1 MRLSEI
7 FNQLTYGELSQ
18 FAVAGKN
25 TNGIQYESYPEVIAH
40 VNLALTALH
49 KRFQISRKEVILV
62 PDTAIHIYYLHTDY
76 LVGNTSSSKP
86 VKYLLDSEY
95 EVFTGDVIKIEQV
108 FDSYGK
114 DVPLNEVGN
123 TASLFVNSY
132 NSLRILTPDPMNPLS
147 VVYQADHPRIAVDA
161 MYPDDTEVELPP
173 TLLQHL
179 LLFIAARVTA
189 SNPSITESNV
199 NDSIN
204 FMNKYEMACLEI
216 EQRNLLGTT
225 IIDSNTRFTDCGWV

>member
-25 TNGIQYESYPEVIAH
+25 TNGIQYESYPEIISH

-49 KRFQISRKEVILV
+49 KRFVVSRKEVIIL
-62 PDTAIHIYYLHTDY
+62 PNADIHTYFLHTDY
-76 LVGNTSSSKP
+76 LTGNVESSQP

-108 FDSYGK
+108 FDSFGV
-114 DVPLNEVGN
+114 DIPLNEVGKTN
-123 TASLFVNSY
+123 AIFVNSY
-132 NSLRILTPDPMNPLS
+132 NSLRILSPDPENPLS
-147 VVYQADHPRIAVDA
+147 VIYQADHPRIPIDS
-161 MYPDDTEVELPP
+161 MYPDDTEVSLPP
-173 TLLQHL
+173 VLLQPL
-179 LLFIAARVTA
+179 LLFIAARVTG
-189 SNPSITESNV
+189 SNPSLTESNV

-204 FMNKYEMACLEI
+204 FMNKYEVACQEI

-225 IIDSNTRFTDCGWV
+225 LIDENTRFTDCGWV

>member
-49 KRFQISRKEVILV
+49 KRFQISRKEVVIL
-62 PDTAIHIYYLHTDY
+62 PYTTIHVYYLHTDY
-76 LVGNTSSSKP
+76 LVGNIASSKP
-86 VKYLLDSEY
+86 VKYLVDSEDA
-95 EVFTGDVIKIEQV
+95 VFTGDVIKIEQV
-108 FDSYGK
+108 FDIAGK
-114 DVPLNEVGN
+114 EVPLNEAGN

-132 NSLRILTPDPMNPLS
+132 NSLKILTPDPENPLS
-147 VVYQADHPRIAVDA
+147 VVYQADHPRIPIDSI
-161 MYPDDTEVELPP
+161 YPDDEEVQLPP
-173 TLLQHL
+173 ALLQPL

-225 IIDSNTRFTDCGWV
+225 LIDANTRFTDCGWV